1 MIFGGVALC
10 SGETERNA
18 RTMGMVLS
26 FVPRTAPN
34 TRAKQTAEMPAA
46 VIIFPGIRYERSS
59 AGEVRPVDPDKPGS
73 PHTKPVPHH

>member
-1 MIFGGVALC
+1 LC

-18 RTMGMVLS
+18 LTMGMVLS
-26 FVPRTAPN
+26 FVPRTAPSN
-34 TRAKQTAEMPAA
+34 RTKQTAEMPAA
-46 VIIFPGIRYERSS
+46 VIIFPGIRYER